1 VGVGSSS
8 RCLATVRT
16 AAVVCALPGAEG
28 NDANSFTREGGREPG
43 VFTELQAGLPVAE
56 CCSSMA
62 PKLI

>member
-1 VGVGSSS
+1 M
-8 RCLATVRT
+8 ATVRT